1 MRDAGAGD
9 EKRREAI
16 EDEAVAWLV
25 RLGDR
30 KLESQPAELNAW
42 LRESPEHR
50 RAYAWAKRHFD
61 RSIILRTSGR
71 HGRGP
76 LLSRKNW
83 LAGTA
88 IAAAIIAAI
97 TTGVTLIS
105 VGRMRDGSQLADS
118 SPELKTLPGQID
130 TFDLV
135 DGSKVTMDASSRL
148 NVVISGNER
157 RLRFQQG
164 RARIAVKAD
173 RRPFI
178 VEAGQGELL
187 TNAALFDI
195 GQTVDGRIEIAVLSG
210 QVDLRRLMRPA
221 VMRSYPHHAR
231 AGQTIAYPA
240 DIFRPVA
247 RSRQGIDRRDWPQG
261 WTEYDAIPLRILIA
275 DANRYARPPIVLDD
289 PALGELLVS
298 GRFRLTQADRFSIRI
313 ADLFDL
319 TLSRRSSGIHLQR
332 R

>member
-1 MRDAGAGD
+1 MKDAEAGN
-9 EKRREAI
+9 EERREAI

-25 RLGDR
+25 RLGDQE
-30 KLESQPAELNAW
+30 LESDHAALKAW

-50 RAYAWAKRHFD
+50 RAYAWAQRHFD

-71 HGRGP
+71 HGRRRVYSP
-76 LLSRKNW
+76 RHRF
-83 LAGTA
+83 AGVA
-88 IAAAIIAAI
+88 IAAAIIAIFAI
-97 TTGVTLIS
+97 GVTFRS
-105 VGRMRDGSQLADS
+105 VPQMQGESQLADN
-118 SPELKTLPGQID
+118 SPVLKTLPGQID
-130 TFDLV
+130 TFDLA

-148 NVVISGNER
+148 IVSISGNER

-164 RARIAVKAD
+164 RARIAVRANA
-173 RRPFI
+173 RPFI

-187 TNAALFDI
+187 TRAALFDI
-195 GQTVDGRIEIAVLSG
+195 GRTVDGRIEIAVLSG
-210 QVDLRRLMRPA
+210 KVDLRRLMRPA

-231 AGQTIAYPA
+231 AGQTIAYPT
-240 DIFRPVA
+240 DSFRPVA
-247 RSRQGIDRRDWPQG
+247 RPRQGIDRRDWPQG
-261 WTEYDAIPLRILIA
+261 WTEYDSIPLRVLVA

-298 GRFRLTQADRFSIRI
+298 GRFRLTQADRFSVRI

-319 TLSRRSSGIHLQR
+319 ALSRRSSGIHLQR